1 MATQKMSCLKG
12 GGRVKRT
19 IPILL
24 PKDADL
30 LATMR
35 LFKDIANE
43 VSKIAFGARNQLKKK
58 FDLRRHCYPILRE
71 RYPNVNGRV
80 LEYIIKVVAGCYSK
94 KKRKTLKEPV
104 VFKKDFVLFDKRLFK
119 FNEQTLTIWTVTGR
133 KEFPFTFVPVKRF
146 QEWWERK
153 TDVDSITLKERN
165 GKIVAHVCLTIPM
178 STHATAK
185 YFVGIDRGA
194 ECPLVAVR
202 NDGKIFFP
210 DFSEFHRKRQ
220 KWLEQRRYLQQ
231 KLAMQRWLDKDAHN
245 TVRALK
251 RLSGKQQRFTRQFIR
266 WVVNRLLTWASDAI
280 IIMEKL
286 RLPQRKKVKG
296 AKALNRTLSLLPYG
310 IVKKVIMEKAQER
323 GLTVLF
329 VNPKGTSKT
338 CPQCGAQ
345 GERLKR
351 DSFNCP
357 SCGFS
362 CHADIV
368 GAMNILKRG
377 LELVFANGAE
387 AGDKPAEP
395 FQPHHE
401 LTCPVPDKGTGNVG
415 SHYSPQRLQSIPKR
429 KRAIEGRL
437 QPTLF

>member
-1 MATQKMSCLKG
+1 MRKT
-12 GGRVKRT
+12 V
-19 IPILL
+19 PILL
-24 PKDADL
+24 PKDDDL

-43 VSKIAFGARNQLKKK
+43 VSQIAFGVRGQLKRK
-58 FDLRRHCYPILRE
+58 FDLRRHCYSLLRE
-71 RYPNVNGRV
+71 RYPQVNSRV

-94 KKRKTLKEPV
+94 KKRRRLKEPV
-104 VFKKDFVLFDKRLFK
+104 QFKKDFALFDKRLFK
-119 FNEQTLTIWTVTGR
+119 FHDGVLTVWTVAGR

-146 QEWWERK
+146 QKLWERK
-153 TDVDSITLKERN
+153 TDVDSIVLKEHN
-165 GKIVAHVCLTIPM
+165 GKIIAHVCLTIPE
-178 STHATAK
+178 STFVDAK
-185 YFVGIDRGA
+185 HFIGIDRGA

-202 NDGKIFFP
+202 DDGKIFFP

-220 KWLEQRRYLQQ
+220 KWFAQRRSLQQ
-231 KLAMQRWLDKDAHN
+231 KLAMQRWLGKDAHN

-251 RLSGKQQRFTRQFIR
+251 RLSRRQSRFTRQFIH
-266 WVVNRLLTWASDAI
+266 WVVNRLLEWAGDAI

-286 RLPQRKKVKG
+286 RLPQGKKVKG
-296 AKALNRTLSLLPYG
+296 AKTLNRTLSLLPYG
-310 IVKKVIMEKAQER
+310 VVKKVIAEKAQER

-345 GERLKR
+345 GERPKR
-351 DSFNCP
+351 DLFQCP
-357 SCGFS
+357 SCDFS

-377 LELVFANGAE
+377 LELVFVNGAE

-401 LTCPVPDKGTGNVG
+401 LTCPVPASGTGSVE
-415 SHYSPQRLQSIPKR
+415 SHHSAERLQSTLKPKGVVG
-429 KRAIEGRL
+429 GRL
-437 QPTLF
+437 QPSLF

>member
-1 MATQKMSCLKG
+1 VRK
-12 GGRVKRT
+12 T

-30 LATMR
+30 LVTMQ

-43 VSKIAFGARNQLKKK
+43 VSKIAFEVRDQLKKR
-58 FDLRRHCYPILRE
+58 FDLRRHCYHILRE

-80 LEYIIKVVAGCYSK
+80 LEYIIRVVAGCYSK
-94 KKRKTLKEPV
+94 KKRKKLKEPV
-104 VFKKDFVLFDKRLFK
+104 VFKKDFALFDKRLFK
-119 FNEQTLTIWTVTGR
+119 FNGQTLTIWTVAGR

-153 TDVDSITLKERN
+153 IDVDSIMLKERN

-178 STHATAK
+178 PTPTTAK
-185 YFVGIDRGA
+185 HFVGIDLGA

-202 NDGKIFFP
+202 DDGKIFFP

-220 KWLEQRRYLQQ
+220 KWFEQRRYLQQ

-251 RLSGKQQRFTRQFIR
+251 RLSGKQQRFTRQFIH
-266 WVVNRLLTWASDAI
+266 WVVNRLLTWVGDAVV
-280 IIMEKL
+280 IMEKL
-286 RLPQRKKVKG
+286 RLPQGKKVKG

-310 IVKKVIMEKAQER
+310 LVKKVIMEKAQER
-323 GLTVLF
+323 VLTVLF
-329 VNPKGTSKT
+329 VNPQDTSKT

-345 GERLKR
+345 GERPKR
-351 DSFNCP
+351 DSFKCL

-377 LELVFANGAE
+377 LELVSVNGAE

-401 LTCPVPDKGTGNVG
+401 LTCPVPNGTGNVE
-415 SHYSPQRLQSIPKR
+415 SHYSPQRLQSTPKQ
-429 KRAIEGRL
+429 KRVIEGRL

>member
-1 MATQKMSCLKG
+1 
-12 GGRVKRT
+12 
-19 IPILL
+19 LL

-43 VSKIAFGARNQLKKK
+43 VSKIAFGARDQLKKK

-94 KKRKTLKEPV
+94 KKRKKLKEPV
-104 VFKKDFVLFDKRLFK
+104 VFKKDFALFDKRLFK
-119 FNEQTLTIWTVTGR
+119 FNGQTLTIWTVAGR

-146 QEWWERK
+146 RELWERK
-153 TDVDSITLKERN
+153 TDVDSITLKEHN
-165 GKIVAHVCLTIPM
+165 GKIIAHVCLTIPILSLM
-178 STHATAK
+178 GTMVGERTYTTAK

-202 NDGKIFFP
+202 DDGKIFFP
-210 DFSEFHRKRQ
+210 DFSAFHRKRQ
-220 KWLEQRRYLQQ
+220 KWFKQRRYLQQ
-231 KLAMQRWLDKDAHN
+231 KLAMQRRLGTDAHN

-251 RLSGKQQRFTRQFIR
+251 RLSGRQRNFTKQFVHWI
-266 WVVNRLLTWASDAI
+266 VNRLFDWMGDAI
-280 IIMEKL
+280 IVMERLK
-286 RLPQRKKVKG
+286 LPQGAKVKK
-296 AKALNRTLSLLPYG
+296 AKALNRTLSLMPYG
-310 IVKKVIMEKAQER
+310 LIHKVIVEKANER
-323 GLTVLF
+323 GLTVIF
-329 VNPKGTSKT
+329 VNPSGTSQT
-338 CPQCGAQ
+338 CPQCGNK
-345 GERLKR
+345 GKRPKR
-351 DSFNCP
+351 DLFMCDH
-357 SCGFS
+357 CGFS

-377 LELVFANGAE
+377 LELVSANGAE

-401 LTCPVPDKGTGNVG
+401 LTCPVPDKGTGNVE